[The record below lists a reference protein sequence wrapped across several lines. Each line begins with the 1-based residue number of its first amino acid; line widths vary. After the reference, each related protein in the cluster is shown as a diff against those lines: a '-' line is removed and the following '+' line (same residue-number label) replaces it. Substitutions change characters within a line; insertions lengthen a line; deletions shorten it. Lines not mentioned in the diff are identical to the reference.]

1 MVWEETEELMENGD
15 NLLGD
20 EVKTI
25 EKAHGCIIII
35 IILTLIRYLLR
46 NTAVRVAFWLC
57 DCVHNNSVNE
67 L

>member
-1 MVWEETEELMENGD
+1 MLWEETEELME

-35 IILTLIRYLLR
+35 ILLLTLIRYLLR

-57 DCVHNNSVNE
+57 DCVLNDSVNE